1 MILGVATWSMP
12 LILRKVNPVQSKKVP
27 LEQLPITSWE
37 EPIENP
43 VTTLENPDEM
53 DWLKRIP
60 EERKLRF
67 KFKLKLDRDFKKAI
81 AIEEKLFL
89 YLDQDGNLSG
99 FDPYTGLNHWVIRAK
114 IGKIVDQVIA
124 QKRLYLIETAP
135 QDEDIRISCIDLQ
148 TPSILWQRIIPDGKD
163 ASAIFDFETQ
173 SLVVSTLSDGIW
185 SLKSKTGEILWKK
198 PEIFT
203 KTRVLHSGKNLLAFE
218 PPVGKNVGS
227 WYLIDPLT
235 GKTNQKQGHVYP
247 DMENFIPFTYSEI
260 SQALAKVD
268 AKQYFLLNPI
278 DMSVVWSQMSTEPI
292 LKITIIDEETYLI
305 AYAENLLE
313 KRNLKTGELIWQK
326 KMNQADL
333 STFKIDQKQRLI
345 VATQSADEDIPGIVF
360 FNLDDGD
367 YLYSVQ
373 LSEPPLEAEFFG
385 DWLFFMGESFVWAF
399 QHY

>member
-1 MILGVATWSMP
+1 
-12 LILRKVNPVQSKKVP
+12 
-27 LEQLPITSWE
+27 
-37 EPIENP
+37 
-43 VTTLENPDEM
+43 
-53 DWLKRIP
+53 
-60 EERKLRF
+60 
-67 KFKLKLDRDFKKAI
+67 
-81 AIEEKLFL
+81 
-89 YLDQDGNLSG
+89 
-99 FDPYTGLNHWVIRAK
+99 
-114 IGKIVDQVIA
+114 
-124 QKRLYLIETAP
+124 
-135 QDEDIRISCIDLQ
+135 
-148 TPSILWQRIIPDGKD
+148 
-163 ASAIFDFETQ
+163 
-173 SLVVSTLSDGIW
+173 
-185 SLKSKTGEILWKK
+185 
-198 PEIFT
+198 
-203 KTRVLHSGKNLLAFE
+203 
-218 PPVGKNVGS
+218 
-227 WYLIDPLT
+227 
-235 GKTNQKQGHVYP
+235 
-247 DMENFIPFTYSEI
+247 MENFFPFTYSEI

-333 STFKIDQKQRLI
+333 ATFKIDQKQRLI